1 MQMLIVTGGRELN
14 SNSDSQIGCCGLVR
28 GVNNMSRSHGR
39 LLGRELGVLCR
50 EVAPKNDPS
59 VETYIKRRKIEPRGR
74 ESERKSRRVVG
85 YYEVVEEIPE
95 TIFRA

>member
-1 MQMLIVTGGRELN
+1 M
-14 SNSDSQIGCCGLVR
+14 
-28 GVNNMSRSHGR
+28 
-39 LLGRELGVLCR
+39 LCR

-85 YYEVVEEIPE
+85 YYEGVEEIPE
-95 TIFRA
+95 TIFQSLRSLILKGVAVVKKE